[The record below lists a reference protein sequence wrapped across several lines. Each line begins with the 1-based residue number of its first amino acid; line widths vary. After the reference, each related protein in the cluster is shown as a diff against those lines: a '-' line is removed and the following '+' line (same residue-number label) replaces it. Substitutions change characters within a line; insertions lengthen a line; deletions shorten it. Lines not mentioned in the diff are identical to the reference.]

1 VASNNGLILQLI
13 LHPRTVNL
21 GLLSDDPEG
30 TAKEGKEYV
39 KQGYRAVKYGWG
51 KTRERAFGMNPDKD
65 EEMIRTIREVLGP
78 DIRIMVDVGRFV
90 NLTLA
95 QAVKL

>member
-1 VASNNGLILQLI
+1 
-13 LHPRTVNL
+13 
-21 GLLSDDPEG
+21 LSDDPEG

-51 KTRERAFGMNPDKD
+51 KTRERAFGMKPDKD

-90 NLTLA
+90 NLTPA
-95 QAVKL
+95 QAGACPTIHRPTSLGSLGSIL